1 VVQIFTICET
11 VDSDFRLRSIK
22 Q

>member
-1 VVQIFTICET
+1 VQIFTICET